1 MSKTNRDGLFTLAYV
16 VAGLI
21 AVIIVGYAGFQQR
34 FFSFPRPMLPFLAVG
49 LTGSLMYVLVHMRRA
64 GLAVLMILLLFLTQ
78 VAMAPP
84 IRPASLAASAM
95 FAIPVGFAIL
105 GGVYAQK
112 SLARFKFGRFI
123 VMGVIVA
130 AGYGAMM
137 LLWLIRSHTDVRM
150 DLVFRQALV
159 GLELGTAMGL
169 GFELVDLA
177 GPRPKPK
184 LAAKRPPK

>member
-1 MSKTNRDGLFTLAYV
+1 VSKTNREGLITLAYV

-21 AVIIVGYAGFQQR
+21 AVFVVGYLSFQQR
-34 FFSFPRPMLPFLAVG
+34 FFGFPRPMLPFLVVG
-49 LTGSLMYVLVHMRRA
+49 LTGSLMYVLVQMRKA
-64 GLAVLMILLLFLTQ
+64 GLAVLMILLLLLTQ

-112 SLARFKFGRFI
+112 SLVRLKFGRFV
-123 VMGVIVA
+123 VMGIVVA

-137 LLWLIRSHTDVRM
+137 LLWLIRSHTDVRV
-150 DLVFRQALV
+150 DLLARQALV
-159 GLELGTAMGL
+159 GFELGAAMGL
-169 GFELVDLA
+169 GFELVDLF

-184 LAAKRPPK
+184 LAAKRPPM

>member
-1 MSKTNRDGLFTLAYV
+1 VSKAGRESLFTVAYV
-16 VAGLI
+16 LVGVA
-21 AVIIVGYAGFQQR
+21 ACFAVGYLTFQQR
-34 FFSFPRPMLPFLAVG
+34 FFHFPRPMLPFLIVG
-49 LTGSLMYVLVHMRRA
+49 LIGALIYAAVQMRGA
-64 GLAVLMILLLFLTQ
+64 GLALLMIALLCLIQ

>member
-1 MSKTNRDGLFTLAYV
+1 VSKTNRDGLFTLAYV